1 MTGYTHASTPL
12 LLVVGAAG
20 GVFLFTAIQGF
31 SFAGFTLKASR
42 RLHDRVFASVLRA
55 TSSWLD
61 TQPTGR
67 ILARF
72 TGDLDTVD
80 SQLPANLEQALEY
93 QFQVSATTGMHAVLA
108 WAGAC

>member
-1 MTGYTHASTPL
+1 M
-12 LLVVGAAG
+12 
-20 GVFLFTAIQGF
+20 FLFTAIQGF

-93 QFQVSATTGMHAVLA
+93 QFQVRNSARPRSVARAASALITPSVL
-108 WAGAC
+108 